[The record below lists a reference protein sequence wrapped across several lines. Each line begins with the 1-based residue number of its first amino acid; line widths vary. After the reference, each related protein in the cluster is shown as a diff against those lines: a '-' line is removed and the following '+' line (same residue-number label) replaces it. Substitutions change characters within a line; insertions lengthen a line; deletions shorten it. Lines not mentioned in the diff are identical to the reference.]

1 MVYGIEKILGLNIF
15 NINASYDKNDNM
27 EIDNEQNV
35 KGDTIENEN
44 TVNDFDI
51 EIKNQSSRIN
61 DIDENGNII
70 EKRKSSPKI
79 SDDREEE
86 FEIENA
92 QGKKRY

>member
-1 MVYGIEKILGLNIF
+1 M
-15 NINASYDKNDNM
+15 
-27 EIDNEQNV
+27 
-35 KGDTIENEN
+35 
-44 TVNDFDI
+44 NDFDI

-92 QGKKRY
+92 KGKKRY